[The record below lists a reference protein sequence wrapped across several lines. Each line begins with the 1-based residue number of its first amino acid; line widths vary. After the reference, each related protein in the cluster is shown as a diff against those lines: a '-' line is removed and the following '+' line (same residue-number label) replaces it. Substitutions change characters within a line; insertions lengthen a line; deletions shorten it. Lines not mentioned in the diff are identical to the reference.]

1 MPPLEVGTP
10 AAAALQAAVAAELAT
25 ALGPLEDDALPMYVV
40 AMTSSGTGR
49 AGVEAALGEFLPERA
64 GEFAGWLFAHL
75 VERAGE
81 YGLTAEEAGKLA
93 QGGDGD
99 AGDGA
104 GTERGRSRSRSPSA
118 ATARAMS
125 RSRSHSGE
133 RAKAA
138 AAAARGRG
146 GRGRGGRGPP
156 PTAAARSSVFDR
168 LGSGG
173 RGRGASSIASLP
185 PPAAS
190 LVAAA
195 RFRELASL
203 RLAALASPAGAA
215 SAGGRAVVVKNVH
228 FDAGAA
234 EVGEHFSRAGL
245 AVEKVTVVGASSAPG
260 ARHKG
265 YAFVVL
271 ATDRD
276 AAGALRVAGSALA
289 GRVLDVVPA
298 RPPGAPPPF
307 GRGRGR
313 GRAPA
318 FRGRGPQS
326 FGRGR
331 GGRAATY
338 VRPEAAAEAGARRKA
353 QLDADLDAM
362 MAK

>member
-125 RSRSHSGE
+125 RSRSRSGE

-215 SAGGRAVVVKNVH
+215 VGRPRGAPARVRSALAARGGRCRCRLPLGRRGLIPRALVPELLPVARGGGSDQLLVVKGVLLFRSGVVGAGGRGRRHAPR
-228 FDAGAA
+228 GAA
-234 EVGEHFSRAGL
+234 AG
-245 AVEKVTVVGASSAPG
+245 P
-260 ARHKG
+260 R
-265 YAFVVL
+265 
-271 ATDRD
+271 
-276 AAGALRVAGSALA
+276 
-289 GRVLDVVPA
+289 
-298 RPPGAPPPF
+298 
-307 GRGRGR
+307 
-313 GRAPA
+313 
-318 FRGRGPQS
+318 
-326 FGRGR
+326 
-331 GGRAATY
+331 
-338 VRPEAAAEAGARRKA
+338 
-353 QLDADLDAM
+353 
-362 MAK
+362 